1 MSFRFTSYRKEISEE
16 IRQKKIRCLE
26 IVGSLGEGHVKD
38 KIEQNHSVV
47 SGTLVGSI
55 AHEPR
60 GESSVAIGTGVKYAP
75 YVELGHHQQPGRY
88 VPAIGKRLK
97 ASYVPAKPFL
107 RPAIEGHAHVYGRV
121 IQQEMKL

>member
-1 MSFRFTSYRKEISEE
+1 MTV
-16 IRQKKIRCLE
+16 CLE
-26 IVGSLGEGHVKD
+26 VVGSMAEGHVKD

-60 GESSVAIGTGVKYAP
+60 GISTVAVGTGVKYAP

-88 VPAIGKRLK
+88 VPAIKKRLVR
-97 ASYVPAKPFL
+97 SYVPAKPFL
-107 RPAIEGHAHVYGRV
+107 RPAIEGHAHVYKEV
-121 IQQEMKL
+121 IKQGMKL